1 MSLLISDTGE
11 APANVPEHLD
21 MKVEKIDLGE
31 INNFSPIFLDYLQ
44 GEPRLKKFYY
54 LAPEKENF
62 KQMIQSLNF
71 TKDRRIK
78 LSEVLG
84 QQYSNIKIS
93 KKVEDNIQAL
103 KDENSFTITTGHQ
116 LNIFTGPL
124 YFIFKIITTINTARQ
139 LKEAFPEYHFIPVYW
154 MASEDHDFEEINHF
168 NLFGKTYSWNSDQKG
183 AVGKFDPQDIEEI
196 FDSIPEYPEIFKK
209 AYLNHDTLADA
220 TRYLVNE
227 LFGEEGLIIV
237 DGDNR
242 ILKSE
247 ITPLIKEEL
256 IHNHAHNLVQ
266 KTSSELGS
274 LGYKLQVTPRE
285 INLFYLDKNVR
296 ERIVKD
302 HDYQVLNTDI
312 KLSEKEILQ
321 LVEEAPEKFSPNVI
335 LRPLYQEMVLPNL
348 AYVGGPAE
356 MAYWLQLK
364 PLFEHYKVSFPIL
377 MPRNFGLIINKNITK
392 KIFKN
397 NLSVKDLFLDL
408 QSLKTKFIKEN
419 SENVI
424 ALDHEKDVLN
434 QVFQSILHKGL
445 AVDQSLE
452 GMIGAESAKTLKG
465 LENIEKKL
473 RKAEEQKQET
483 AIKQIENIKEKLFP
497 GDGLQERKENILNFY
512 INNPAILSFLM
523 NNLEPFDFRF
533 HVVIENE

>member
-1 MSLLISDTGE
+1 MSLIISDTGE
-11 APANVPEHLD
+11 APANVPEQLD

-71 TKDRRIK
+71 TKDWRIK

-124 YFIFKIITTINTARQ
+124 YFIYKIITTINTARQ

-196 FDSIPEYPEIFKK
+196 FNSIPEYPEIFKK

-247 ITPLIKEEL
+247 ISPLIKEEL

-302 HDYQVLNTDI
+302 HDYQVLNTNI
-312 KLSEKEILQ
+312 KLSEKEILL

-364 PLFEHYKVSFPIL
+364 PLFDHYKVSFPIL
-377 MPRNFGLIINKNITK
+377 MPRNFGLIINKNVTK